1 MAGQGD
7 ARPRVGF
14 LVAGVQKGGTTALYD
29 YLVEHPDLLMADVKE
44 THFFDD
50 ESRDWGR
57 PDYGAYHAMFSP
69 PSDGRLRLWGE
80 ATPIYAYWPGS
91 LERIAAYNP
100 DIRLILVFRDPVDR
114 AWSHWKMEYARGAET
129 QPFAWCIREGRARV
143 ATDPSAPGFHRVYS
157 YVERGF
163 YGAQVQRLLGL
174 FRREQLLFL
183 RSEDLKTQPGRI
195 LGKVCD
201 FLNAP
206 ALPCLQIKE
215 SHVAKAMD
223 YGQIISQEDRDY
235 LARQFAED
243 QRNLFSLAGI
253 SFQ

>member
-1 MAGQGD
+1 M
-7 ARPRVGF
+7 
-14 LVAGVQKGGTTALYD
+14 
-29 YLVEHPDLLMADVKE
+29 
-44 THFFDD
+44 
-50 ESRDWGR
+50 
-57 PDYGAYHAMFSP
+57 
-69 PSDGRLRLWGE
+69 
-80 ATPIYAYWPGS
+80 
-91 LERIAAYNP
+91 
-100 DIRLILVFRDPVDR
+100 
-114 AWSHWKMEYARGAET
+114 
-129 QPFAWCIREGRARV
+129 
-143 ATDPSAPGFHRVYS
+143 YS

-215 SHVAKAMD
+215 SHVAKSMD

-243 QRNLFSLAGI
+243 RRNLFSLTGI